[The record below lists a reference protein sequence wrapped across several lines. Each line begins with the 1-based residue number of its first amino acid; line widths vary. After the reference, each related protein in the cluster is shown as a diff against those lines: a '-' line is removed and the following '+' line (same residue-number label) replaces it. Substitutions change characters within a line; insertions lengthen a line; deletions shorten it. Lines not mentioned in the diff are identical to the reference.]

1 MPSWYSPI
9 VHTSMFHGF
18 YFPSHYWHPV
28 LFFGVLLFLLC
39 GFERKTKTICL
50 YYCNKGWFFQSSKF
64 FPKLSGGY
72 CVVVQ
77 RHRERRTHKKRTPIW
92 LNVWVG
98 RWRDGPSL
106 ETIGLVE
113 GAPRTTAGSISSG
126 GWSTGHFRDIPGYI

>member
-1 MPSWYSPI
+1 M
-9 VHTSMFHGF
+9 
-18 YFPSHYWHPV
+18 
-28 LFFGVLLFLLC
+28 
-39 GFERKTKTICL
+39 
-50 YYCNKGWFFQSSKF
+50 
-64 FPKLSGGY
+64 
-72 CVVVQ
+72 VQ

-126 GWSTGHFRDIPGYI
+126 GWSTGHFRDIPGYIWILFWGWWAIIKLFRAVVRLQ